1 MPREM
6 NSKNVAIFLAVIGGF
21 ALAVVLALYFRAP
34 DRAIGCVLIL
44 VGLGAILFA
53 QSVSDA
59 KQSIGERWPLWPG
72 ANMLRPFTVRLW
84 GFAVVVLGAM
94 MAGGL

>member
-1 MPREM
+1 M
-6 NSKNVAIFLAVIGGF
+6 NSKDVVIFLAVIGGF
-21 ALAVVLALYFRAP
+21 AFAVVLGLFFRAP
-34 DRAIGCVLIL
+34 DRAIGGVLIL
-44 VGLGAILFA
+44 VGLGAFLFA

-72 ANMLRPFTVRLW
+72 KNRLRPFTVRLW
-84 GFAVVVLGAM
+84 GVAVAVLGAM